1 MQKRIFVLNFVFIVK
16 PSMTTFLHR
25 SILTAQTLNDSS
37 ARFGG
42 TSIQAL
48 LTYPL
53 NESHIIILFTKGTHC
68 WTDGSLSIPSDI
80 PLSPAQTEISNQLQS
95 ILHTSPDTP
104 EFFTEEEVSA
114 NIHSLPSKKAAGPD
128 NITNEHL
135 TFAGT
140 LLSAILTHLF
150 NAILPSGHVPICF
163 RHGYIIPILKN
174 RKKDKCKPSNYRGIS
189 LLSSQSKLF
198 EKLLLLRLDNVSTS
212 LNPLQGGFRRGFSC
226 LHTDFIFQEAVAA
239 IREQKKKAFVAFLDA
254 HKAFDTV
261 WHSGLLVKLHQWK
274 IPMYI

>member
-1 MQKRIFVLNFVFIVK
+1 MLKRIFVLNFVFIVE

-53 NESHIIILFTKGTHC
+53 NESHINNTVYEGDSLL
-68 WTDGSLSIPSDI
+68 DGWASYFESLSIPSDI

-128 NITNEHL
+128 KITNEHL
-135 TFAGT
+135 TFAGS

-150 NAILPSGHVPICF
+150 TIGLCSNMFPAWLYHPN
-163 RHGYIIPILKN
+163 LKE
-174 RKKDKCKPSNYRGIS
+174 S
-189 LLSSQSKLF
+189 
-198 EKLLLLRLDNVSTS
+198 
-212 LNPLQGGFRRGFSC
+212 
-226 LHTDFIFQEAVAA
+226 
-239 IREQKKKAFVAFLDA
+239 
-254 HKAFDTV
+254 
-261 WHSGLLVKLHQWK
+261 
-274 IPMYI
+274 